1 MKLIRRCITMMLVL
15 TILSS
20 INVTA
25 LAKNDK
31 DIVKENPVVEGIAP
45 NDGIEADE
53 GGNLSKKELTK
64 KQQKEEQEVSIKA
77 GSVKV
82 YKYVNITGRYDG
94 YHDRGV
100 VMTGTNKKNSTDSMT
115 FTYTRE
121 VSNSASIATGFS
133 KASNSASIATGFSK
147 ASVEA
152 VVGYNVSWSAT
163 KSWSYTASVGPYK
176 TVNIGYKD
184 WYHVQKLKFTT
195 VIEAYEGNSIYPKTT
210 YQYATGQA
218 KQWFKPEFYSY

>member
-133 KASNSASIATGFSK
+133 KAS
-147 ASVEA
+147 VEA